1 MQKFYW
7 SNQQQSYT
15 SDKCKSFHNVPCPGH
30 IEDEQHMKLCNDL
43 SSLTLSINTPTQ
55 VQNFNNKTKT
65 KISHQDQVIN
75 VRVRAESLRKKSLD
89 NVVNNSNKVVLRL
102 GDVAIDNPEITTIE
116 GMRSTPTSVRQYNR
130 TWNENTKSQYNELLR
145 GRQRKSIQNTNIF
158 HHDYENVYDDN
169 DFAVK
174 DKKCPSSSARNTP
187 RSRKKKKQQ
196 QNSAAMVYRSKSCER
211 VTNMSMLDKLSEKLS
226 IHSDNLSPPSTPTP
240 SLFQSVAARA
250 IPCVDIQVFWWFLL
264 HHNDTRL
271 LLMNV
276 V

>member
-15 SDKCKSFHNVPCPGH
+15 SDKCKSFHSVPCPGH
-30 IEDEQHMKLCNDL
+30 IEDEQHMKLYNDL

-250 IPCVDIQVFWWFLL
+250 IPCVDIQVF
-264 HHNDTRL
+264 
-271 LLMNV
+271 
-276 V
+276 

>member
-30 IEDEQHMKLCNDL
+30 IEDEQHMKLYNDL

-145 GRQRKSIQNTNIF
+145 
-158 HHDYENVYDDN
+158 
-169 DFAVK
+169 
-174 DKKCPSSSARNTP
+174 
-187 RSRKKKKQQ
+187 
-196 QNSAAMVYRSKSCER
+196 
-211 VTNMSMLDKLSEKLS
+211 
-226 IHSDNLSPPSTPTP
+226 
-240 SLFQSVAARA
+240 
-250 IPCVDIQVFWWFLL
+250 
-264 HHNDTRL
+264 
-271 LLMNV
+271 
-276 V
+276 